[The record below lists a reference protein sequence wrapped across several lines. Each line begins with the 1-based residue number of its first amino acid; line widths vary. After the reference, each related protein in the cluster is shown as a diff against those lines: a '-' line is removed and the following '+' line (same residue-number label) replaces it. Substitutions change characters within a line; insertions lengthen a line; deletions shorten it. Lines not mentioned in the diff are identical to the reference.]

1 MFKWKNILIFIF
13 RRKTVLWFIAII
25 AITLVTR
32 FFQIEELP
40 PGLNNDEVSQGY
52 NAFSLS
58 HTGKDRYG
66 QNLPILFKSY
76 YSFQAPLYTY
86 FTIIPI
92 YFLGNSILSVRTVSI
107 ISGIILV
114 AITFLLLKNFEKRK
128 NIATLTALTLC
139 LAPWA
144 VFFSR
149 IGTEA
154 SLGLALFAL
163 SFLIFYLSLK
173 RLSFFPL
180 ATFILGLSTHA
191 YYSERVISILFLIAF
206 SLLFKNTIL
215 SNKKIFIIGLSLFV
229 LTQLPHLLIA
239 NTEAFTR
246 RIDEV
251 NYFTDQYFQNNS
263 GQLHYF
269 PFGRPLFIIREFLS
283 QYLTYFSPKNLFFD
297 PDPQPQRSTPNLSVF
312 YNWMLVPFLLGIGL
326 FFKRRSVPLIKML
339 VLAMLI
345 GPIPASLTRDPFYTL
360 RTLIFLWTITIMIAF
375 GINEILSKLHLKFI
389 KFLLISILLLYSSF
403 SLYISYFILFKYE
416 RTSFDY
422 SYMKLLKKIA
432 ELPEK
437 KFVVDNSR
445 HIGMGVRIAF
455 FNRYNPHKLQQL
467 LKSKAALNYYSTAEV
482 DESYILDNIQ
492 VKPINWGETNCQEY
506 ILVGDLLS
514 ISSEQVKD
522 HNLSPLFDIKD
533 MAGDVSFRAYLTN
546 PDASCSLD
554 KGKT

>member
-1 MFKWKNILIFIF
+1 MFKWI
-13 RRKTVLWFIAII
+13 FIAII
-25 AITLVTR
+25 AITLATR
-32 FFQIEELP
+32 LFQIEELP

-52 NAFSLS
+52 NAFSLL

-66 QNLPILFKSY
+66 QDFPILFKSY

-86 FTIIPI
+86 FTIIPNF
-92 YFLGNSILSVRTVSI
+92 FLGNSILSIRIVSAV
-107 ISGIILV
+107 SGTILV
-114 AITFLLLKNFEKRK
+114 VITFLLLNDFEKRK
-128 NIATLTALTLC
+128 KFNIAIIAALTLC
-139 LAPWA
+139 LSPWA

-154 SLGLALFAL
+154 SLGVTLFAL

-173 RLSFFPL
+173 RLIFFPL
-180 ATFILGLSTHA
+180 ATLILGLSTHA
-191 YYSERVISILFLIAF
+191 YYSERIISILFLIAF

-215 SNKKIFIIGLSLFV
+215 SNKKIFIVGLSLFV

-251 NYFTDQYFQNNS
+251 NYFNV
-263 GQLHYF
+263 QLDYF
-269 PFGRPLFIIREFLS
+269 PFGRPLFIMREFLS

-297 PDPQPQRSTPNLSVF
+297 PDPQPQRSIPNLSVF
-312 YNWMLVPFLLGIGL
+312 YNWMLVPYILGIGL
-326 FFKRRSVPLIKML
+326 FFKKRSVPLIKML
-339 VLAMLI
+339 ILVMLI

-375 GINEILSKLHLKFI
+375 GINEILNKLPSRFI
-389 KFLLISILLLYSSF
+389 KFSLILFIVLYSSL

-422 SYMKLLKKIA
+422 SYMKLLEKIA
-432 ELPEK
+432 EFPEK

-445 HIGMGVRIAF
+445 HIGAGLRIAF
-455 FNRYNPHKLQQL
+455 FNKYDPSKLQQF
-467 LKSKAALNYYSTAEV
+467 LKSAGSYYSTAKF
-482 DESYILDNIQ
+482 DESYILDNIE
-492 VKPINWGETNCQEY
+492 VKPIDWGEASCQER

-522 HNLSPLFDIKD
+522 HNLSHLFDIKD
-533 MAGDVSFRAYLTN
+533 IAGDVTFRAYLTN
-546 PDASCSLD
+546 PDLSCGLD

>member
-1 MFKWKNILIFIF
+1 MFKWKNILIF
-13 RRKTVLWFIAII
+13 VAII
-25 AITLVTR
+25 AITFVTR
-32 FFQIEELP
+32 LFQIEELP

-114 AITFLLLKNFEKRK
+114 AITFLLLKNFEQRK
-128 NIATLTALTLC
+128 NINIATLTALTLC
-139 LAPWA
+139 LSPWA

-154 SLGLALFAL
+154 SLGLVLFAL

-229 LTQLPHLLIA
+229 LIQLPHLLIA

-297 PDPQPQRSTPNLSVF
+297 PDPQPQRSIPNLSVF
-312 YNWMLVPFLLGIGL
+312 YNWMLVPYLLGIGL

-375 GINEILSKLHLKFI
+375 GINEILSKLHFKFI

-422 SYMKLLKKIA
+422 SYMKLLEKIA

-455 FNRYNPHKLQQL
+455 FNRYNPHKLQEFF
-467 LKSKAALNYYSTAEV
+467 KSRFFGNYYSTAKF

-522 HNLSPLFDIKD
+522 HNLSHFFDIKD
-533 MAGDVSFRAYLTN
+533 MAGDVSFRAYLTEPN
-546 PDASCSLD
+546 EACLD
-554 KGKT
+554 KAKIEK